1 MSPTG
6 SKERLRYRRNVT
18 TPLDYFFKNKF
29 EENIKQ
35 FKVYLAERDYP
46 KKVFDN
52 PLSEEKFKLDVN
64 GPSSNREKQ
73 VIKFY
78 PL

>member
-1 MSPTG
+1 M
-6 SKERLRYRRNVT
+6 
-18 TPLDYFFKNKF
+18 DYFFKNKF

-64 GPSSNREKQ
+64 RPSSIREKQ
-73 VIKFY
+73 VIKSC

>member
-1 MSPTG
+1 MDS
-6 SKERLRYRRNVT
+6 
-18 TPLDYFFKNKF
+18 FFKNKF
-29 EENIKQ
+29 EENVKQ

-64 GPSSNREKQ
+64 GPSSIREKQ